1 MPVPNLITP
10 ASHMVHLFF
19 VVYNP
24 SFAGSIPSEI
34 GNLSL
39 LKFYSTTGNFHT
51 GEIPTE
57 FGLLTNLVAL
67 SAGKFTVVEA
77 RIP

>member
-1 MPVPNLITP
+1 MPVPNLTSP
-10 ASHMVHLFF
+10 ASHMVLLFF
-19 VVYNP
+19 VDYNP

-39 LKFYSTTGNFHT
+39 LEFYSTTGNFHT

>member
-1 MPVPNLITP
+1 MLSAESNNAGFPYG
-10 ASHMVHLFF
+10 ASFF
-19 VVYNP
+19 VDYNP

-39 LKFYSTTGNFHT
+39 LEFYSTTGNFHT